1 MSVKLEIPYFTVS
14 RHCQAGSEKQP
25 ASKHFFNTFQ
35 HSGFAQGSGIF
46 THFVLFFRINV
57 MRSLSQVF
65 ENCREVWLSGTPA
78 D

>member
-46 THFVLFFRINV
+46 THFVLFFSHQCHEK
-57 MRSLSQVF
+57 SLS
-65 ENCREVWLSGTPA
+65 GI
-78 D
+78 